1 MLAFI
6 ILIMTLFWFKITYY
20 FYSSYIYIYIYNA
33 RKHGFLYFNNFLSDT
48 SKSKILEKRV
58 ATSNWSKCE
67 GLGRNG
73 TK

>member
-1 MLAFI
+1 MYI
-6 ILIMTLFWFKITYY
+6 YI
-20 FYSSYIYIYIYNA
+20 YIYIYIYNA
-33 RKHGFLYFNNFLSDT
+33 RKHRFLYFNNFLSDT